1 MKEVAK
7 LQIKDRTELFHGIIT
22 KYQRKD
28 HQPFPSWNFAI
39 HTDTTPPAAKHRRLT
54 MQLFNDVVKLSKG
67 MIMAVAAIT
76 IPTIA

>member
-28 HQPFPSWNFAI
+28 HQPFPS
-39 HTDTTPPAAKHRRLT
+39 
-54 MQLFNDVVKLSKG
+54 
-67 MIMAVAAIT
+67 
-76 IPTIA
+76 